1 MDGLPQPPQPPPPP
15 PPGGGKDGLAP
26 DGFGSG
32 FQPQGNGGF
41 GGGPEGGF
49 GYGSQGG
56 FPQAYPPANYVP
68 GDMSYGGGFGAPPP
82 PPQGAGYGGYP
93 GGYDMY
99 QQGFQQPPPV
109 ANYGGSFSSFDAGRG
124 RDLDGRDR
132 DSGRDGGRGYD
143 GGRSDRGADRGSDR
157 GDRGRRDYDRP
168 VGDRGTRDYD
178 RGGRDYDRGD
188 RGDRGRGF
196 DDRAADRRGDSG
208 KGYDFG
214 KGGYGRGMPLPE
226 PVELQLKNLPL
237 DATEPALRSLFGQ
250 KGLTFD
256 TVEFYVTAKMTVSS
270 QAQAEKV
277 IQGFHMYQIAGRS
290 IECVQVRELNAG
302 VMAGYRALAIGPPRW
317 EPTSESAE
325 GAKPQRTAF
334 GTRIGYIHYNNVLRK
349 GAMLVLHDRRLD
361 GTAAGRHLVQ
371 EVEEEE
377 EEEGAKEAVVDNA
390 AVTPLATREAVP
402 VGLNSQAGAAAVVEA
417 AGAAMMAGHEAFG
430 SVLRYDE
437 EKGFGFIKPDR
448 GSEDVFVH
456 FSNLP
461 REYQRNGTQVLQTGD
476 RVIFDQEIDQKK
488 GKPCAKNVQIEG
500 SGGGGG
506 GPGRGGGG
514 YGGGGGGPGPGRSQ
528 GTVSNWDGEK
538 GFGFIKPDS
547 GDKDLFV
554 HFSSLPR
561 NYQRGG
567 DSTLRQGDRVTFV
580 EAFDDAKG
588 KSCAKNVQ

>member
-1 MDGLPQPPQPPPPP
+1 
-15 PPGGGKDGLAP
+15 
-26 DGFGSG
+26 
-32 FQPQGNGGF
+32 
-41 GGGPEGGF
+41 
-49 GYGSQGG
+49 
-56 FPQAYPPANYVP
+56 
-68 GDMSYGGGFGAPPP
+68 
-82 PPQGAGYGGYP
+82 
-93 GGYDMY
+93 
-99 QQGFQQPPPV
+99 
-109 ANYGGSFSSFDAGRG
+109 
-124 RDLDGRDR
+124 
-132 DSGRDGGRGYD
+132 
-143 GGRSDRGADRGSDR
+143 
-157 GDRGRRDYDRP
+157 
-168 VGDRGTRDYD
+168 
-178 RGGRDYDRGD
+178 
-188 RGDRGRGF
+188 
-196 DDRAADRRGDSG
+196 
-208 KGYDFG
+208 
-214 KGGYGRGMPLPE
+214 MPLPE

-256 TVEFYVTAKMTVSS
+256 SVEFYVTAKMTVSS

-290 IECVQVRELNAG
+290 IECVQVKDPGSGSRPRSRRRERSRSAP
-302 VMAGYRALAIGPPRW
+302 RRDPRSPRPEIRRDRSRTPPRAGGGGGGGGR
-317 EPTSESAE
+317 ERSRSR
-325 GAKPQRTAF
+325 QRRGDTF
-334 GTRIGYIHYNNVLRK
+334 SDK
-349 GAMLVLHDRRLD
+349 GGGRGGGGGGCGGGRDD
-361 GTAAGRHLVQ
+361 GRAR
-371 EVEEEE
+371 
-377 EEEGAKEAVVDNA
+377 
-390 AVTPLATREAVP
+390 
-402 VGLNSQAGAAAVVEA
+402 
-417 AGAAMMAGHEAFG
+417 G

-500 SGGGGG
+500 GGGGGG

-588 KSCAKNVQ
+588 KSCAKNVQVDGAGGGGMPPGGGMSPPGGKGKKGGDKGGDKGGCKGGGKSDGGGRGIMSAERRRQLFESCDESPSPPRRQPRPRSRSRSGGSRSPPRRRSANFSSDPASGFAEPPADGGAMDYRGPPEGGPGDGGNPGGYDGM